1 MIFYAGCMFTNI
13 MTNHYLQVAFIF
25 FACTATLLSCSS
37 DAGDGG
43 ASETATCSGVH
54 PIEDNQ
60 DANYVAFHII
70 SRVEDVVNELP
81 EGNYNRHEV
90 SGIFGTMEITGIV
103 SRTVNESCGTN
114 CITRYNNHE
123 IIAKT
128 SNYASAAS
136 PTVLTGVVN
145 YSDTTGLRI
154 DNGNSSVIGAIT
166 ITDNG
171 ETILYKRVYVSSEC
185 NPEKNGVVDKIY
197 SVSSSGI
204 SSSYLDQRGV
214 IVSTGGTFIF

>member
-1 MIFYAGCMFTNI
+1 MFSNI
-13 MTNHYLQVAFIF
+13 MTSHFSQIAFIVL
-25 FACTATLLSCSS
+25 ACTVALFSCSPG
-37 DAGDGG
+37 AGDGG
-43 ASETATCSGVH
+43 VSATATCSGVH

-81 EGNYNRHEV
+81 EGNYSRHEV

-103 SRTVNESCGTN
+103 SRTVNESCGTD
-114 CITRYNNHE
+114 CIARYNNHE
-123 IIAKT
+123 IIANT
-128 SNYASAAS
+128 LNYASATS

-145 YSDTTGLRI
+145 YSDTTGLQI
-154 DNGNSSVIGAIT
+154 DNGDSSVIGAIT

-185 NPEKNGVVDKIY
+185 NPEKNGVEDEIY
-197 SVSSSGI
+197 SVSSSGV

-214 IVSTGGTFIF
+214 IVSTGGTFTF